1 MYYSQKT
8 QELIDRICRNVE
20 RKDFV
25 LEKEKAEESILRT
38 YDLFG
43 LTRPKNIIWCKDI
56 FEDIFLMSAERAERA
71 TRAWRAAG
79 SAGSA
84 WRSAG
89 SAWRSAWRSTESAES
104 AWRSTESALDY
115 NFNWYVFE
123 FEY

>member
-79 SAGSA
+79 SAGSEGRA
-84 WRSAG
+84 WRAAG
-89 SAWRSAWRSTESAES
+89 SAGS

-123 FEY
+123 FEYCQNPDK